1 MGLLTQFRSF
11 NYPSRVLMINQFG
24 VNIGSFM
31 LMPYL
36 VGYLT
41 GPLGLPTWT
50 VGLLM
55 GVRTLSNQGMFLVG
69 GTWADRLGYK
79 PPIAAGCLLQTVAY
93 TMLAVAHS
101 LPMLVIAAA
110 GTGIAGALFTPAV
123 RAYLAADSG
132 DRGVE
137 AFALYSVF
145 YQSGALLGPLVG
157 FALLTMNFRIVV
169 LGAAGVFAALT
180 VAQLLALPHHRA
192 DPRELGPQLGI
203 VKRSILQD
211 WRMIVSNRSFVWF
224 AACMTGRYL
233 LTFQIYLALPIQAS
247 ALAPHQQSLLVA
259 AMFAVSGLLSVVGQ
273 QHITRWLASRWGA
286 QRSLFVGA
294 VVMAAS
300 FVPLALVPTAHELGT
315 AAAVAA
321 LLMSTLLLSIASTV
335 MFPFEMRAVVVL
347 SGERLVA
354 THYGFY
360 STIIGLG
367 VLVGNLGI
375 GSLMSAAR
383 RFNAHELPWTVM
395 VLVGM
400 VAAFG
405 LRRLNHR
412 TRGSIA
418 QTAPLRQKSS
428 RYLQRELSIA
438 ASADGG
444 GSQAP
449 QRSEWAGQS
458 RTTVTTGR

>member
-11 NYPSRVLMINQFG
+11 NYPSRVLMINHFG
-24 VNIGSFM
+24 INIGSFM

-36 VGYLT
+36 AGYLT
-41 GPLGLPTWT
+41 GPLGLPTWA

-123 RAYLAADSG
+123 RAYLAVDSG

-145 YQSGALLGPLVG
+145 YQAGVLLGPLVG
-157 FALLTMNFRIVV
+157 LALLTMNFRIVV

-192 DPRELGPQLGI
+192 DPPQLAPELGPQSSPRSGPQSGN
-203 VKRSILQD
+203 VKPSILQD
-211 WRMIVSNRSFVWF
+211 WRMIVSNRSFLWF

-259 AMFAVSGLLSVVGQ
+259 AMFAVSGLLSIVGQ
-273 QHITRWLASRWGA
+273 QHITRWLASRWEPG
-286 QRSLFVGA
+286 RSLLVGA

-335 MFPFEMRAVVVL
+335 MFPFEMRAVVQL

-360 STIIGLG
+360 STIIGFG

-375 GSLMSAAR
+375 GSLMSSAR
-383 RFNAHELPWTVM
+383 RWNAHELPWIVM

-400 VAAFG
+400 VAAYG
-405 LRRLNHR
+405 LRRLDSR
-412 TRGSIA
+412 ARESISPSV
-418 QTAPLRQKSS
+418 PLRQKLL
-428 RYLQRELSIA
+428 R
-438 ASADGG
+438 
-444 GSQAP
+444 
-449 QRSEWAGQS
+449 
-458 RTTVTTGR
+458 